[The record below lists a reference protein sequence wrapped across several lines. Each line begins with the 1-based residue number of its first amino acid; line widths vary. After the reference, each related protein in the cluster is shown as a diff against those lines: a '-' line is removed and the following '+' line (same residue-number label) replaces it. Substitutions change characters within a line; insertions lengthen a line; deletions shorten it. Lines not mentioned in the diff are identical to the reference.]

1 MRKLIVD
8 QTILMLALVLG
19 FSASPVRAESSEEK
33 EVRAAA
39 SRFYEALNQM
49 FTGDLALMKEVWSQ
63 KDDVTYMGPGGDF
76 QVGWAKVSAE
86 WERQASMKMGGKLE
100 ATDLHVTLGANGG
113 MATVCNYEKGE
124 NKNNKG
130 EMRKVSIR
138 ATNTFRKENG
148 KWKMVGHHVDLLSN
162 FKD

>member
-19 FSASPVRAESSEEK
+19 FLASPVRAESSEEK

-100 ATDLHVTLGANGG
+100 AADLHVTLGANGG

-130 EMRKVSIR
+130 EMRKVFIR

-148 KWKMVGHHVDLLSN
+148 NWKMVGHHVDLLSN